1 MSKQL
6 ARQQSVARVK
16 NTTPPVSNTFDMPT
30 TSCTIRRQWFV
41 AILIAAPL
49 TAMALCWWIGS
60 QQSVWFDEAYSIW
73 LAKQPVGELLRLT
86 GLDTHPPLYYLLLKL
101 WASVWGYSES
111 ALRAFSIL
119 CYGGAMVVAG
129 LFVRRWF
136 GRRAASYT
144 LLTLIGTPLL
154 MRYGFEIR
162 MYALGSLIGIS
173 ATAMLARA
181 WYGNRWRDWVLYAVL
196 VAAGMLS
203 LYYTA
208 LLWAAQLIWLIAMTY
223 RRQGLQHWWKERWLV
238 SYLGSIV
245 LFLPWL
251 PTFFGQI
258 GNGALAAIGRPMN
271 LEQILGVVSF
281 NTIYKPAWLLGVVS
295 SLLVIVVIS
304 AAVWAWP
311 HTLRRLQHSELAWLL
326 LANVAVPI
334 ASLIGVSL
342 FAAMYVERYLA
353 HVVISGIV
361 AFSIAIAT
369 ACAAIHASS
378 VWWHKAAATGLLVLM
393 PIIML
398 YGTLQLALQGNYN
411 FQRDERPNV
420 QQIATQLDG
429 CRDGSVVLT
438 ADPYIAIELSYYL
451 EKAQS
456 SCIVYIA
463 YAGRPLVGGYAP
475 LEGSPTYHKVADT
488 TQPFTNAKKINVLYY
503 PSSTSATAPA
513 LPSTYT
519 LRSVTGNPL
528 VLMQF
533 ARE

>member
-1 MSKQL
+1 M
-6 ARQQSVARVK
+6 
-16 NTTPPVSNTFDMPT
+16 
-30 TSCTIRRQWFV
+30 
-41 AILIAAPL
+41 
-49 TAMALCWWIGS
+49 
-60 QQSVWFDEAYSIW
+60 
-73 LAKQPVGELLRLT
+73 
-86 GLDTHPPLYYLLLKL
+86 
-101 WASVWGYSES
+101 
-111 ALRAFSIL
+111 
-119 CYGGAMVVAG
+119 
-129 LFVRRWF
+129 
-136 GRRAASYT
+136 
-144 LLTLIGTPLL
+144 
-154 MRYGFEIR
+154 
-162 MYALGSLIGIS
+162 
-173 ATAMLARA
+173 
-181 WYGNRWRDWVLYAVL
+181 
-196 VAAGMLS
+196 
-203 LYYTA
+203 
-208 LLWAAQLIWLIAMTY
+208 
-223 RRQGLQHWWKERWLV
+223 

-311 HTLRRLQHSELAWLL
+311 HTLRRLQHSELVWLL
-326 LANVAVPI
+326 LANIAVPI

-378 VWWHKAAATGLLVLM
+378 VWWHKAAATGLLMLM

-503 PSSTSATAPA
+503 PSSTSVTAPA